1 MFSRPEM
8 TSVEVEITG
17 NLQKLAPTKPDS
29 MAIVNSLTFSSNGEQ
44 VIMST
49 DDDSM
54 YLYDMRAGTRSR
66 NINSK
71 KYGCSHVK
79 FASDAMCALHGSTKV
94 DNTIRYLSLTDNK
107 YLRYFQGH
115 DKMVT
120 GIDVSPSDEMFLSV
134 AEDKTIRL
142 WDLKT
147 YNCIGLMNLSSTPIA
162 TFDPEGLLFAAGLDN
177 NLIKLYDLRSFDK
190 GPFSSFGPLDNT
202 DNYEWTSMR
211 FSPCGKYILIC
222 TNSNVLF
229 IIDAF
234 SGAIK
239 HVLQDHQNTK
249 QIPLTA
255 SFTPDA
261 SHVMVGSS
269 DGLIYFYDVESG
281 MVAHRIPAPNN
292 QTCHITEFSPVH
304 FAAATADT
312 KLTLWCANDELKAFA
327 SQPQ

>member
-1 MFSRPEM
+1 M
-8 TSVEVEITG
+8 TSVEVEINADT
-17 NLQKLAPTKPDS
+17 LSKLAAAKPDS
-29 MAIVNSLTFSSNGEQ
+29 MAIVNSMTFSSNGEQ
-44 VIMST
+44 IIMST

-54 YLYDMRAGTRSR
+54 YLYDMQTGNRTRS
-66 NINSK
+66 INSK

-79 FASDAMCALHGSTKV
+79 FASNALCALHGSTKI

-115 DKMVT
+115 EKLVT
-120 GIDVSPSDEMFLSV
+120 GINVSPLDDMFLSV
-134 AEDKTIRL
+134 SQDKTIRL

-147 YNCIGLMNLSSTPIA
+147 HNCIGLMNLSATPIA

-190 GPFSSFGPLDNT
+190 GPFSSFGPLENT
-202 DNYEWTSMR
+202 DSVEWTGMR

-222 TNSNVLF
+222 TNSNSLF
-229 IIDAF
+229 LIDAF

-239 HVLQDHQNTK
+239 HVFQDHQNMR
-249 QIPLTA
+249 QVPLTA
-255 SFTPDA
+255 SFTPES

-269 DGLIYFYDVESG
+269 DGFIYFYDVESG
-281 MVAHRIPAPNN
+281 VVAHKTPAPNN
-292 QTCHITEFSPVH
+292 QTCHIAEFSPAH

-312 KLTLWCANDELKAFA
+312 KLTLWCANDDLKAYA
-327 SQPQ
+327 SSQQ